1 MSSNNQF
8 TSNFNENSAE
18 NNVDLGTK
26 FVSKSYLMDVY
37 PYLTGMGNITFPG
50 LWSWGR
56 NSYGGLG
63 DSTVTYR
70 SSPVQTIAGG
80 TNWKQ
85 VACGFLHTAA
95 IKTDGT
101 LWSCGYN
108 PYGQLGD
115 STVTHRSSP
124 VQTIAGGTNWK
135 QVSGGSYHTAAI
147 KTDGTLWNWGYNIYG
162 GLGDSTSTNKSSPV
176 QTIAGGTNWKQV
188 ACGTYHTAAIK
199 TDGTLWTWGYNVY
212 GCLGNSTVTHRSSPV
227 QTIAGGTN
235 WKQVATSY
243 YHTAA
248 IKTDGT
254 LWLWG
259 YNIYGGLGDSTTL
272 TGRSSPVQ
280 TIAGGTNWKLVSSGQ
295 FHTAAIKTDGTLWS
309 WGRNQFGQL
318 GDSTIT
324 GRSSPVQT
332 ITGGTNWKQV
342 ACGSV
347 HTAAIKTDGT
357 LWLCGYNVN
366 GGLGD
371 STTVTGRSSPVQTI
385 AGGTNWKQ
393 VSGGNSHTA
402 AIKEMGDDF

>member
-135 QVSGGSYHTAAI
+135 QVSGG
-147 KTDGTLWNWGYNIYG
+147 
-162 GLGDSTSTNKSSPV
+162 
-176 QTIAGGTNWKQV
+176 
-188 ACGTYHTAAIK
+188 
-199 TDGTLWTWGYNVY
+199 
-212 GCLGNSTVTHRSSPV
+212 
-227 QTIAGGTN
+227 
-235 WKQVATSY
+235 
-243 YHTAA
+243 
-248 IKTDGT
+248 
-254 LWLWG
+254 
-259 YNIYGGLGDSTTL
+259 
-272 TGRSSPVQ
+272 
-280 TIAGGTNWKLVSSGQ
+280 
-295 FHTAAIKTDGTLWS
+295 
-309 WGRNQFGQL
+309 
-318 GDSTIT
+318 
-324 GRSSPVQT
+324 
-332 ITGGTNWKQV
+332 
-342 ACGSV
+342 
-347 HTAAIKTDGT
+347 
-357 LWLCGYNVN
+357 
-366 GGLGD
+366 
-371 STTVTGRSSPVQTI
+371 
-385 AGGTNWKQ
+385 
-393 VSGGNSHTA
+393 NSHTA